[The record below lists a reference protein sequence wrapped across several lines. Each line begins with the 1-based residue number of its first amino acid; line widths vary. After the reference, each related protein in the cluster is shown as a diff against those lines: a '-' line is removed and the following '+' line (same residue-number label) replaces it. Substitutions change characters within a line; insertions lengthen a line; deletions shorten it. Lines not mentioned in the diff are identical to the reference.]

1 MNARIAWSLILG
13 ASLFWA
19 VPALAQNNANN
30 PECLGTQ
37 CGAPQEEG
45 GGCGCSCGCSVWV
58 SYTDDGKTLSYT
70 DDADGDGIADG
81 FDNCPFVANPDQ
93 KDTDGDGIGDA
104 CDNCPTVANKDQLD
118 ENGNG
123 VGDACDPDIDGD
135 GIPNAQDN
143 CPRTYNPDQ
152 TISYKGIFGPGT
164 AQGGA
169 TGLGDAC
176 NTDIDGDGCKNAD
189 DNCPLYANAGTCDKS
204 SHPTP
209 PIVPAGQKCSVD
221 TDGDGI
227 DDSVD
232 NCPLV
237 ANPDQKDTDGDG
249 IGDACDP
256 DIDNDG
262 VLNAKDNCPLV
273 YNPDQAD
280 SDGDGIGDAC
290 DSFYCVVT
298 DPTNKAA
305 CLDPN
310 SAFSV
315 SAGGSIS
322 LKSGEKVRLPLFA
335 NRNNAAMNY
344 TWTIAPN
351 GRPGGSSAAV
361 AEPTGVASVSRH
373 WQYAYQNG
381 SVPTFTPD
389 ADGTYT
395 VTLTATLM
403 FKDHLYPN
411 ANKATSTLTLNVG
424 QGSSVATGC
433 TALPFGAP
441 VAGMALV
448 ALGLLARRRR
458 K

>member
-1 MNARIAWSLILG
+1 MTNARIAWMILG

-19 VPALAQNNANN
+19 APALAQSANN

-37 CGAPQEEG
+37 CGAPAEQGG

-81 FDNCPFVANPDQ
+81 YDNCPFVANPDQ
-93 KDTDGDGIGDA
+93 KDTDGDGVGDA

-118 ENGNG
+118 QNGNG
-123 VGDACDPDIDGD
+123 VGDACDPDIDAD

-143 CPRTYNPDQ
+143 CPRRFNPDQ
-152 TISYKGIFGPGT
+152 KISFPAIFGKGT
-164 AQGGA
+164 TKGGA

-176 NTDIDGDGCKNAD
+176 NDDIDGDTCPNAK
-189 DNCPLYANAGTCDKS
+189 DNCPLYPNPASCSAS
-204 SHPTP
+204 TP
-209 PIVPAGQKCSVD
+209 GSDVPAGTVCKTD

-232 NCPLV
+232 NCPTV
-237 ANPDQKDTDGDG
+237 PNPDQSDINKNG

-256 DIDNDG
+256 DIDGDG
-262 VLNAKDNCPLV
+262 VLNAKDNCPNV

-305 CLDPN
+305 CLDPQ

-315 SAGGSIS
+315 SAGGHIA
-322 LKSGEKVRLPLFA
+322 LNSGEKVRFPLFA

-344 TWTIAPN
+344 SWTITA
-351 GRPGGSSAAV
+351 RPGGSSAGIN
-361 AEPTGVASVSRH
+361 EPTGVASVSRH

-381 SVPTFTPD
+381 SIPTFVPD
-389 ADGTYT
+389 KEGTYT
-395 VTLTATLM
+395 VQVDATLV
-403 FKDHLYPN
+403 FPDRLYPN
-411 ANKATSTLTLNVG
+411 SNKASSTLTLNVG
-424 QGSSVATGC
+424 QGTSAATGC

-458 K
+458 T

>member
-1 MNARIAWSLILG
+1 MTNARIAWSFVLG

-19 VPALAQNNANN
+19 VPAFAQNANN

-37 CGAPQEEG
+37 CGAPAEEG

-104 CDNCPTVANKDQLD
+104 CDA
-118 ENGNG
+118 
-123 VGDACDPDIDGD
+123 
-135 GIPNAQDN
+135 
-143 CPRTYNPDQ
+143 
-152 TISYKGIFGPGT
+152 
-164 AQGGA
+164 
-169 TGLGDAC
+169 
-176 NTDIDGDGCKNAD
+176 
-189 DNCPLYANAGTCDKS
+189 
-204 SHPTP
+204 
-209 PIVPAGQKCSVD
+209 
-221 TDGDGI
+221 
-227 DDSVD
+227 
-232 NCPLV
+232 
-237 ANPDQKDTDGDG
+237 
-249 IGDACDP
+249 

-273 YNPDQAD
+273 ANPDQAD

-305 CLDPN
+305 CLDPQ

-322 LKSGEKVRLPLFA
+322 LNSGEKVRLPLFA

-344 TWTIAPN
+344 TWSVVSH
-351 GRPGGSSAAV
+351 PGGSSAAV
-361 AEPTGVASVSRH
+361 TEPSGVASVSRH

-381 SVPTFTPD
+381 TVPTFVPD
-389 ADGTYT
+389 ADGVYT
-395 VTLTATLM
+395 VQVVATLV
-403 FKDHLYPN
+403 FPDRLYPN
-411 ANKATSTLTLNVG
+411 TQQASSTITLNVG
-424 QGSSVATGC
+424 QGSSAASGC

-441 VAGMALV
+441 VAGLALV

-458 K
+458 E

>member
-1 MNARIAWSLILG
+1 MMNARIAWSVVLG

-19 VPALAQNNANN
+19 VPAFAQNANN

-37 CGAPQEEG
+37 CGAPAEEG

-93 KDTDGDGIGDA
+93 KDSDGDGIGDA

-118 ENGNG
+118 QNGNG

-135 GIPNAQDN
+135 GVPNATDNCPTTYNPDQKISFAATANGKGDACNPDIDGDGCPNAQDN
-143 CPRTYNPDQ
+143 CP
-152 TISYKGIFGPGT
+152 
-164 AQGGA
+164 
-169 TGLGDAC
+169 LV
-176 NTDIDGDGCKNAD
+176 
-189 DNCPLYANAGTCDKS
+189 ANAGSCGKNQVAN
-204 SHPTP
+204 
-209 PIVPAGQKCSVD
+209 VPAGSVCSTD

-249 IGDACDP
+249 IGDACDA

-273 YNPDQAD
+273 ANPDQAD
-280 SDGDGIGDAC
+280 SDGDGVGDLC

-298 DPTNKAA
+298 DPTQKAA
-305 CLDPN
+305 CLDPQ

-322 LKSGEKVRLPLFA
+322 LNSGEKVRLPLFA

-344 TWTIAPN
+344 TWSVVSH
-351 GRPGGSSAAV
+351 PGGSSAAV
-361 AEPTGVASVSRH
+361 TEPSGVASVSRH

-381 SVPTFTPD
+381 TVPTFVPD
-389 ADGTYT
+389 ADGVYT
-395 VTLTATLM
+395 VQVVATLV
-403 FKDHLYPN
+403 FPDRLYPN
-411 ANKATSTLTLNVG
+411 TQQASSTIILNVG
-424 QGSSVATGC
+424 QGSSAASGC

-441 VAGMALV
+441 VAGLALV

-458 K
+458 E